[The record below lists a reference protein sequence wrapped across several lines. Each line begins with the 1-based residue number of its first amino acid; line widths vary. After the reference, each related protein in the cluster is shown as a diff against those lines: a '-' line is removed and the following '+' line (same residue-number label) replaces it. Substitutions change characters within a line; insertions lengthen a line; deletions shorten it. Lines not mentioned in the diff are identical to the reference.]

1 MTAIAAPCYLSALG
15 IVNALGRGKREV
27 AAGLLRGDTS
37 GLVEE
42 TGWLPGRT
50 ARVGRVQSPLEPLP
64 SRFAA
69 DDSRNTRLALLALE
83 EIRDEVDREI
93 RRHGAHRVGVVLGTS
108 TSGIEAAERAVAHHR
123 QHQALPGDFHYQQQE
138 IGRLAPFLAEYLG
151 LQGPALTVSTACT
164 SGGKALVTARN
175 LLRLG
180 LCDAV
185 ITGGADSLCRLTL
198 NGFASLESVSPAPCN
213 PMSRNR
219 AGINVGEGAALFLL
233 RREPAEIAFLG
244 AGASSDAHHISS
256 PDPSG
261 AGAEAAMR
269 AALAEAGPDLE
280 VGYLNLHATATLKND
295 EMESR
300 ATAAIFPNGVDCSGT
315 KPLTG
320 HLLGAA
326 AATELAFCWLLA
338 QSEWNPEG
346 LLPPHRWDGQAD
358 PDLPALTL
366 AQDGATFPA
375 FRRSRICMSNAF
387 AFGGN
392 NLSLLLGPAR

>member
-1 MTAIAAPCYLSALG
+1 MMSTTAPCHLSALG
-15 IVNALGRGKREV
+15 LVNALGRGKGEV

-37 GLVEE
+37 GLVDEAD
-42 TGWLPGRT
+42 WLPGRT
-50 ARVGRVQSPLEPLP
+50 ARVGRVRGPLEPLP
-64 SRFAA
+64 GRFAR
-69 DDSRNTRLALLALE
+69 DDSRNTRLLLLALE
-83 EIRDEVDREI
+83 EIRAEVDQEI
-93 RRHGAHRVGVVLGTS
+93 SRHGTHRVGVVLGTS

-123 QHQALPGDFHYQQQE
+123 QHQVLPEAFHYRQQE

-164 SGGKALVTARN
+164 SSGKALVTARN

-198 NGFASLESVSPAPCN
+198 NGFASLESVSPGPCN

-219 AGINVGEGAALFLL
+219 AGINVGEGAALFIL
-233 RREPAEIAFLG
+233 RKEPAAVALLG

-269 AALAEAGPDLE
+269 AALAEAGPDVA
-280 VGYLNLHATATLKND
+280 VGYLNLHATATPKND

-300 ATAAIFPNGVDCSGT
+300 ATDAVFPAGVACSGT

-338 QSEWNPEG
+338 QEAWNPDG
-346 LLPPHRWDGQAD
+346 LLPPHRWDGEAD
-358 PDLPALTL
+358 RDLPALAL
-366 AQDGATFPA
+366 ATDGATFQGA
-375 FRRSRICMSNAF
+375 RICMSNAF

-392 NLSLLLGPAR
+392 NLSLILGPAR

>member
-1 MTAIAAPCYLSALG
+1 MISTAAPCYLSALG
-15 IVNALGRGKREV
+15 LVNALGRGKRDV

-37 GLVEE
+37 GMVEE
-42 TGWLPGRT
+42 AGWLPGRM
-50 ARVGRVQSPLEPLP
+50 ARVGRVRAPLEPLP

-83 EIRDEVDREI
+83 EIREEVDREI

-108 TSGIEAAERAVAHHR
+108 TSGIEAAERAIAHHR
-123 QHQALPGDFHYQQQE
+123 QHHALPDDFHYRQQE

-175 LLRLG
+175 LLRLD

-185 ITGGADSLCRLTL
+185 VTGGADSLCRLTL
-198 NGFASLESVSPAPCN
+198 NGFASLESVSPALCN

-219 AGINVGEGAALFLL
+219 VGINVGEGAAFFIL
-233 RREPAEIAFLG
+233 RKEPAAVALLG

-269 AALAEAGPDLE
+269 AALAEAGPGLE
-280 VGYLNLHATATLKND
+280 VGYLNLHATATPKND

-300 ATAAIFPNGVDCSGT
+300 ATAAIFPDGMACSGT

-338 QSEWNPEG
+338 QPDWNPEG
-346 LLPPHRWDGQAD
+346 LLPPHRWDGEAD
-358 PDLPALTL
+358 PDLPALRL
-366 AQDGATFPA
+366 AADGATFPGT
-375 FRRSRICMSNAF
+375 RVCMSNAF

-392 NLSLLLGPAR
+392 NLSLILGPAR